1 MLKSRYQTRSA
12 SFRPRQDKRYTD
24 PVLSL
29 IIGERH
35 FRTLDWSFG
44 GCRIDGIHAGLV
56 PGQQVEGM
64 VAWDAEAPFVAEI
77 ISRNEREV
85 WTALRFID
93 LTNAAFAAMESA
105 LTKRERAVQ

>member
-1 MLKSRYQTRSA
+1 MLKSRPQIRSA
-12 SFRPRQDKRYTD
+12 GYRPRQDKRYSD
-24 PVLSL
+24 PVLYL
-29 IIGERH
+29 IIGGRR

-64 VAWDAEAPFVAEI
+64 VEWDADAPFIAEI
-77 ISRNEREV
+77 VGRNERDV
-85 WTALRFID
+85 WTALRFAD

-105 LTKRERAVQ
+105 LTKRERSVQ